1 MFNTLNSFSCNL
13 SHGHSDNF
21 KRYNNKSSRYAK
33 SFIRKVPNNWEFNYL
48 KSLLSRS
55 NHMDFKKEGGREREK
70 NLKSDLSSLF
80 SFENK
85 KKSHKIPNLD
95 GIVKSGR
102 KEWNEANLW
111 SLSKFLFLLPTGF
124 ISIHMLPMWS
134 LEPQIEA
141 AELWVIL
148 AQNIQVE
155 YRNKISESYALSSH
169 QSKEFKNNVL
179 LLLTWVLLCP
189 L

>member
-1 MFNTLNSFSCNL
+1 MLNTLNSFSCNL

-111 SLSKFLFLLPTGF
+111 SLSKFLSFTYRVYFHSHVTHVISGARLRQLSFELSLHKTFKWSIEIKFLSP
-124 ISIHMLPMWS
+124 MLS
-134 LEPQIEA
+134 LLIKA
-141 AELWVIL
+141 
-148 AQNIQVE
+148 
-155 YRNKISESYALSSH
+155 RNLRTMFY
-169 QSKEFKNNVL
+169 F
-179 LLLTWVLLCP
+179 C
-189 L
+189 

>member
-1 MFNTLNSFSCNL
+1 M
-13 SHGHSDNF
+13 
-21 KRYNNKSSRYAK
+21 R
-33 SFIRKVPNNWEFNYL
+33 I
-48 KSLLSRS
+48 
-55 NHMDFKKEGGREREK
+55 
-70 NLKSDLSSLF
+70 
-80 SFENK
+80 K

-141 AELWVIL
+141 AELWIIL
-148 AQNIQVE
+148 PQNIQVE

-169 QSKEFKNNVL
+169 QSKAFKNNVL
-179 LLLTWVLLCP
+179 LLLPWVLCVHCTGVWKAKCGYQCQGITLQDRWKRRFNGVCGYVIRE